1 MTLNINKDVM
11 YNLNCQAVRQG
22 KQRTDGKLD
31 HMARR
36 SAADKAETHERIIE
50 RASRAFRE
58 YGSGVGIGEVMKEL
72 GLTHGGFYRHF
83 ESKDDL
89 LVEAIARSLEEVTER
104 FDKIA
109 GAAAPGKVL
118 EAIITAYLSVEHL
131 RHPET
136 WCALATLAP
145 DIGRQPAA
153 IRKRV
158 DSALQRYMVRM
169 AKYMSGA
176 TDDERRRNFII
187 LFSGMSGAMALT
199 RACGDKDMRERVLST
214 TRDYYL
220 ATFAGAPSSPGISER

>member
-1 MTLNINKDVM
+1 
-11 YNLNCQAVRQG
+11 
-22 KQRTDGKLD
+22 
-31 HMARR
+31 MARR

-58 YGSGVGIGEVMKEL
+58 YGSGVGIGDVMKGL

-83 ESKDDL
+83 ESKEDL
-89 LVEAIARSLEEVTER
+89 LVQAIARSLDEVTER

-109 GAAAPGKVL
+109 EAAAPGKAL
-118 EAIITAYLSVEHL
+118 EAIITAYLSAEHL

-158 DSALQRYMVRM
+158 DASLQRYMGRM
-169 AKYMSGA
+169 ARYMPGA
-176 TDDERRRNFII
+176 TEDERRRNFVI

-214 TRDYYL
+214 TREYYL
-220 ATFAGAPSSPGISER
+220 STFAGAPSSSGQPER

>member
-1 MTLNINKDVM
+1 
-11 YNLNCQAVRQG
+11 
-22 KQRTDGKLD
+22 
-31 HMARR
+31 MARR

-83 ESKDDL
+83 QSKDDL
-89 LVEAIARSLEEVTER
+89 LVEAIARSLDEVAER

-109 GAAAPGKVL
+109 QSAAPGKQL
-118 EAIITAYLSVEHL
+118 EAIITAYLSAEHL

-145 DIGRQPAA
+145 DIGRQPVAV
-153 IRKRV
+153 RKRV
-158 DSALQRYMVRM
+158 DGALQRYMGRM
-169 AKYMSGA
+169 SKYMPGA
-176 TDDERRRNFII
+176 SEDERRRNFVI

-199 RACGDKDMRERVLST
+199 RACGDKAMRERVLGT

-220 ATFAGAPSSPGISER
+220 WAFAGAPSSIDGPSPAVNTE

>member
-1 MTLNINKDVM
+1 M
-11 YNLNCQAVRQG
+11 G
-22 KQRTDGKLD
+22 
-31 HMARR
+31 RR

-83 ESKDDL
+83 QSKDDL
-89 LVEAIARSLEEVTER
+89 LVAAIARSLDEVTER

-109 GAAAPGKVL
+109 EAAAPGNEL
-118 EAIITAYLSVEHL
+118 EAIITAYLSAEHL
-131 RHPET
+131 RHPQT

-153 IRKRV
+153 VRKRI

-169 AKYMSGA
+169 AKYMPG
-176 TDDERRRNFII
+176 TTEDERRRNFVI

-220 ATFAGAPSSPGISER
+220 ATFARCPPSPGKPEP

>member
-1 MTLNINKDVM
+1 
-11 YNLNCQAVRQG
+11 
-22 KQRTDGKLD
+22 
-31 HMARR
+31 MARR

-58 YGSGVGIGEVMKEL
+58 YGSGVGIGDVMKEL

-83 ESKDDL
+83 QSKDDL
-89 LVEAIARSLEEVTER
+89 LVAALARSLDDVAER
-104 FDKIA
+104 FDTIA
-109 GAAAPGKVL
+109 EAAPPGKQL
-118 EAIITAYLSVEHL
+118 EAIITAYLSTEHL

-145 DIGRQPAA
+145 DIGRQPTA

-169 AKYMSGA
+169 AKYMPGA
-176 TDDERRRNFII
+176 TDDERRRNFVI

-220 ATFAGAPSSPGISER
+220 ATFAGAPSPRGIPER

>member
-1 MTLNINKDVM
+1 
-11 YNLNCQAVRQG
+11 
-22 KQRTDGKLD
+22 
-31 HMARR
+31 MARR

-89 LVEAIARSLEEVTER
+89 LVEAIARSLDEVTER
-104 FDKIA
+104 FNKIA
-109 GAAAPGKVL
+109 EAAAAGKEL

-158 DSALQRYMVRM
+158 DSALQRYMARM
-169 AKYMSGA
+169 ARYMPGA
-176 TDDERRRNFII
+176 TEDERRRNFVI

-199 RACGDKDMRERVLST
+199 RACGDKEMRERVLST

-220 ATFAGAPSSPGISER
+220 STFAGAPSSTGTPER

>member
-1 MTLNINKDVM
+1 MGYV
-11 YNLNCQAVRQG
+11 
-22 KQRTDGKLD
+22 
-31 HMARR
+31 ARR

-58 YGSGVGIGEVMKEL
+58 YGTGVGIGEVMKEL

-89 LVEAIARSLEEVTER
+89 LVDAIARSLEEVTER

-109 GAAAPGKVL
+109 EAAAPGKQL
-118 EAIITAYLSVEHL
+118 EAIITAYLSAEHL

-153 IRKRV
+153 VRKRV

-169 AKYMSGA
+169 AKYMPGA
-176 TDDERRRNFII
+176 TEDERRRNFVI

-214 TRDYYL
+214 TCDYYL
-220 ATFAGAPSSPGISER
+220 STFTGPRHRPAHQSRE

>member
-1 MTLNINKDVM
+1 
-11 YNLNCQAVRQG
+11 
-22 KQRTDGKLD
+22 
-31 HMARR
+31 MARR

-58 YGSGVGIGEVMKEL
+58 YGSGVGIGEVMKDL

-89 LVEAIARSLEEVTER
+89 LVEAIARSLDEVTER
-104 FDKIA
+104 FIKIA
-109 GAAAPGKVL
+109 EAAPPGKAL
-118 EAIITAYLSVEHL
+118 EAIITAYLSAEHL

-153 IRKRV
+153 VRKRV
-158 DSALQRYMVRM
+158 DAALQRYMGRM
-169 AKYMSGA
+169 AKYMPGA
-176 TDDERRRNFII
+176 TEDERRRTFVI

-199 RACGDKDMRERVLST
+199 RACGDKDMRERVLAT

-220 ATFAGAPSSPGISER
+220 ATFAGNASSSGFPERLR

>member
-1 MTLNINKDVM
+1 M
-11 YNLNCQAVRQG
+11 G
-22 KQRTDGKLD
+22 DG
-31 HMARR
+31 HVARR

-89 LVEAIARSLEEVTER
+89 LVEAIARSLDEVTER

-109 GAAAPGKVL
+109 KAAAPGKQL
-118 EAIITAYLSVEHL
+118 EAIITAYLSAEHL

-153 IRKRV
+153 VRKRV
-158 DSALQRYMVRM
+158 DLALQRYMARM
-169 AKYMSGA
+169 AKYMPGA
-176 TDDERRRNFII
+176 TEDERRRNFVI

-220 ATFAGAPSSPGISER
+220 STFALRPSSPGIPER

>member
-1 MTLNINKDVM
+1 
-11 YNLNCQAVRQG
+11 
-22 KQRTDGKLD
+22 
-31 HMARR
+31 MARR

-58 YGSGVGIGEVMKEL
+58 YGSGVGIGDVMKEL

-83 ESKDDL
+83 ESKEDL
-89 LVEAIARSLEEVTER
+89 LVQAIARSLDEVAER

-109 GAAAPGKVL
+109 EAAAPGKRL
-118 EAIITAYLSVEHL
+118 EAIITAYLSAEHL

-158 DSALQRYMVRM
+158 DLALQRYMVRM
-169 AKYMSGA
+169 AKYMPG
-176 TDDERRRNFII
+176 TTEDERRRNFVI

-199 RACGDKDMRERVLST
+199 RACGDKDMRERVLGT

-220 ATFAGAPSSPGISER
+220 SVFAGVPPSAGTSER